1 MDLFGEL
8 RAAIEA
14 TRGDIKNFPWV
25 AWCLGMIEGERQRA
39 AIDKVR
45 AELATIDSNHA
56 SLDDWAVWIAR
67 GADGLVEVLEE
78 EASWLESP
86 RAAASQ
92 WLAAWAWQ
100 CAINEHADL
109 SLAGLHVC
117 MGLGGDR
124 ILTMQWDTSIEPAPR
139 HVVVASGQLR
149 TGQFNVHAALQG
161 YPGLPEHLA
170 EFAEVV

>member
-14 TRGDIKNFPWV
+14 TRGDSGNFHWV
-25 AWCLGMIEGERQRA
+25 AWCLAMIEGERQRA

-45 AELATIDSNHA
+45 VELAKIDSNHA
-56 SLDDWAVWIAR
+56 GLDDWAVWVAL
-67 GADGLVEVLEE
+67 GADGLVEVLEQ

-100 CAINEHADL
+100 CAINEHKEPA
-109 SLAGLHVC
+109 LAGLHVC

-124 ILTMQWDTSIEPAPR
+124 ILAMQWDTEMELSPR
-139 HVVVASGQLR
+139 HVVVASGQLQP
-149 TGQFNVHAALQG
+149 GEFNVHAALHG

-170 EFAEVV
+170 AFAAVV